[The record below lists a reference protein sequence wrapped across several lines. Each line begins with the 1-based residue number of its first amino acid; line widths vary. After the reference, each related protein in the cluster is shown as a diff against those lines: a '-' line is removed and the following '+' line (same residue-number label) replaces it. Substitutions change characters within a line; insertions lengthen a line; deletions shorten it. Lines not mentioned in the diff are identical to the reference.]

1 MSALKDERG
10 QVSVVEKGTK
20 KISQMS
26 TLKGEIEQVS
36 MVCRETDRQTDRER
50 ARARA
55 RARERERERACKRE
69 RGRERS
75 RKGHL
80 SGTSGESM
88 SRTGFRKK
96 NHSFHDIPENGLY
109 ILMFLVRFCLFC
121 FLNIWM
127 FVVRAGMKRGIKL
140 A

>member
-1 MSALKDERG
+1 MSAIKDERG

-55 RARERERERACKRE
+55 RERERERESVQERE
-69 RGRERS
+69 RERE
-75 RKGHL
+75 
-80 SGTSGESM
+80 E
-88 SRTGFRKK
+88 
-96 NHSFHDIPENGLY
+96 
-109 ILMFLVRFCLFC
+109 
-121 FLNIWM
+121 
-127 FVVRAGMKRGIKL
+127 
-140 A
+140 